1 MVKMIHLCR
10 HKAKILVFTLGWI
23 VSMAGVVCAPP
34 AVAADRA
41 YFIAAD
47 EVNWDYAP
55 AGRDRMMGMPF
66 DEAARGFV
74 KRGDTRIGKVYIK
87 ARYREYMDETFTV
100 VKPRPPRWQHLGL
113 LGPVI
118 RAEVGDTIRV
128 VFRNNTGFPA
138 SVHPHGVFYSKAA
151 EGSPYADGTT
161 GKDKHDDAVP
171 PGGQHTYLWSVPE
184 RAGPGPA
191 DPSSIFWLYH
201 SHAIR
206 DRHSGL
212 IGPILVT
219 AKGRAQQDGSP
230 HGVDREFITLFSVS
244 DENESW
250 YIDKNIATLAGRAQV
265 SKDDAGF
272 RESNRM
278 HGINGYVYGNLPGLH
293 MDQCQRTRWYV
304 AAVGN
309 EVDLHTPHWHGNAG
323 LLNGHRVDVVELLP
337 ASFKVVD
344 MVTDNAGTWMYHCHV
359 DDHLRAGMTALYTVR
374 AIDSVSC
381 GP

>member
-1 MVKMIHLCR
+1 M
-10 HKAKILVFTLGWI
+10 
-23 VSMAGVVCAPP
+23 
-34 AVAADRA
+34 
-41 YFIAAD
+41 
-47 EVNWDYAP
+47 
-55 AGRDRMMGMPF
+55 
-66 DEAARGFV
+66 
-74 KRGDTRIGKVYIK
+74 
-87 ARYREYMDETFTV
+87 
-100 VKPRPPRWQHLGL
+100 
-113 LGPVI
+113 
-118 RAEVGDTIRV
+118 
-128 VFRNNTGFPA
+128 
-138 SVHPHGVFYSKAA
+138 
-151 EGSPYADGTT
+151 
-161 GKDKHDDAVP
+161 
-171 PGGQHTYLWSVPE
+171 
-184 RAGPGPA
+184 
-191 DPSSIFWLYH
+191 
-201 SHAIR
+201 
-206 DRHSGL
+206 
-212 IGPILVT
+212 PILVT
-219 AKGRAQQDGSP
+219 AKGQAQQDGSP